1 MDPSAHDKRGVIIH
15 ARARIQRFP
24 RIPARGDIAIHQ
36 LVLGGLSPETSCLW
50 ATMSDGFAATNMPI
64 DRRVMTKEST
74 YVRLEQTSLIRNISG
89 LNLMMTA
96 HGREG
101 MQFRD
106 PRDHGEIIQKAKL
119 LDNCSELD
127 FDGSKKERK
136 DQNELMPFGRLT
148 FTNAVLKVS
157 GLTTRMMRDFDT
169 PQALS
174 QACKRILNYSDS
186 G

>member
-24 RIPARGDIAIHQ
+24 RIPARGDIAIHHL

-127 FDGSKKERK
+127 FDGSKKERVK
-136 DQNELMPFGRLT
+136 ALYFYSIQIFQIHRSKCQVS
-148 FTNAVLKVS
+148 FAFHVLP
-157 GLTTRMMRDFDT
+157 DF
-169 PQALS
+169 AEKS
-174 QACKRILNYSDS
+174 E
-186 G
+186 